1 MAEKNQKT
9 YDVFS
14 PPVGRGRGLLSPGKT
29 FVNDTPRATSK
40 IQFVLDD
47 GRDKH
52 EPTHSTPTDSSEHT
66 TTHQLRELI
75 GELGSQIGES
85 IASRFL
91 ACQPA
96 LSSQAL
102 PYKSLR
108 AESFTATADA
118 SQISLIV
125 RPDIKDPSIFRGD
138 GTDKYS
144 IHEWIDTVDVYLQ
157 KRDLPPCEQAEDV
170 LNHLCGKAKSIVKV
184 GLKSSS
190 ISNIPVAPETVYN
203 ILWRYFSDTPSS
215 CLPLADF
222 YATQPKAKETL
233 VDYWIRLNTAAE
245 VADRHLKC
253 QGGKMDNMDS
263 EIAMMF
269 VRNCPDPNLASVFK
283 CKPTSKWSLADVQEA
298 IDEHQ
303 RECQAKKTTTT
314 LTNAH
319 ALRVATAVTAS
330 EPLEYDAEY
339 TNVNTAK
346 LSDPVKPGTAVG
358 SESSALERVL
368 SMLER
373 VLEHT
378 NQTALSA
385 TRPETAPFSYGSP
398 CRVCRQTS
406 HSTRTHCMR
415 EKRCLE
421 CLETGHQRKDC
432 PKGSSNRPHFTAS
445 GKLKHSHEGGD
456 SVSDRDRTLKL
467 EDDAQTIYS
476 ECVNSSP
483 SNTVVL
489 FQNINR
495 IDKADSLF
503 YTDAEVEDK
512 VSLKALLDTGSMTC
526 TISEEAELVGCGELK
541 LSLNA
546 FMT

>member
-9 YDVFS
+9 YDLFS
-14 PPVGRGRGLLSPGKT
+14 SPVGRGRGLLSPGKT
-29 FVNDTPRATSK
+29 FVNDTPGATSK
-40 IQFVLDD
+40 IQFALDD
-47 GRDKH
+47 GRDRH
-52 EPTHSTPTDSSEHT
+52 EPLHSTPTDSSERT

-85 IASRFL
+85 IASRLL

-102 PYKSLR
+102 PNKSSR
-108 AESFTATADA
+108 AESFTATADT
-118 SQISLIV
+118 SKVSLIV
-125 RPDIKDPSIFRGD
+125 RPDIKNPSMFRGD

-144 IHEWIDTVDVYLQ
+144 IHEWIDTVEVYLQ
-157 KRDLPPCEQAEDV
+157 KRDLPPCEQADEV

-190 ISNIPVAPETVYN
+190 TGDTPVTPETIYS
-203 ILWRYFSDTPSS
+203 ILRRYFSDTPGS

-222 YATQPKAKETL
+222 YATQPKAKETP

-303 RECQAKKTTTT
+303 REYQAKKTTTT
-314 LTNAH
+314 LPNAH
-319 ALRVATAVTAS
+319 ALRVAAAVTTDDF
-330 EPLEYDAEY
+330 LQHDAEY

-346 LSDPVKPGTAVG
+346 LSDPAKPSTAVV
-358 SESSALERVL
+358 SESNALERVL

-373 VLEHT
+373 VLERT
-378 NQTALSA
+378 NQPAPSA
-385 TRPETAPFSYGSP
+385 ARPAPFNYGSP

-421 CLETGHQRKDC
+421 CLETGHQRRDC
-432 PKGSSNRPHFTAS
+432 PKGSSNRP
-445 GKLKHSHEGGD
+445 G
-456 SVSDRDRTLKL
+456 
-467 EDDAQTIYS
+467 
-476 ECVNSSP
+476 NSSP
-483 SNTVVL
+483 HQEN
-489 FQNINR
+489 
-495 IDKADSLF
+495 
-503 YTDAEVEDK
+503 
-512 VSLKALLDTGSMTC
+512 
-526 TISEEAELVGCGELK
+526 
-541 LSLNA
+541 
-546 FMT
+546 

>member
-14 PPVGRGRGLLSPGKT
+14 SPVGRGRGLLSPEKT
-29 FVNDTPRATSK
+29 FVNNTPGATSK
-40 IQFVLDD
+40 MQFALDD
-47 GRDKH
+47 GRDRN
-52 EPTHSTPTDSSEHT
+52 EPLHSTPTDSSERT

-85 IASRFL
+85 IASRLL

-96 LSSQAL
+96 LSSQA
-102 PYKSLR
+102 PPNKSSR
-108 AESFTATADA
+108 AESITATGDT

-125 RPDIKDPSIFRGD
+125 RPDIKGPSMFRGD
-138 GTDKYS
+138 GTEKYS
-144 IHEWIDTVDVYLQ
+144 IHEWIDTVEVYLQ
-157 KRDLPPCEQAEDV
+157 KRDLPLGEQAEEV

-190 ISNIPVAPETVYN
+190 KSNTPVAPETIFS
-203 ILWRYFSDTPSS
+203 ILRRYFSDTPGS

-222 YATQPKAKETL
+222 YATQPKAKETP

-303 RECQAKKTTTT
+303 REYQAKKTTTT
-314 LTNAH
+314 LPNAH
-319 ALRVATAVTAS
+319 ALCVAAAVTAS
-330 EPLEYDAEY
+330 EPLENNAEY

-346 LSDPVKPGTAVG
+346 LSDPAKPSTAVVP
-358 SESSALERVL
+358 ESNALERVL

-373 VLEHT
+373 VLERT
-378 NQTALSA
+378 NQPGPSA
-385 TRPETAPFSYGSP
+385 VRSETAPFIHGSP

-432 PKGSSNRPHFTAS
+432 HKGSSNRP
-445 GKLKHSHEGGD
+445 
-456 SVSDRDRTLKL
+456 
-467 EDDAQTIYS
+467 
-476 ECVNSSP
+476 
-483 SNTVVL
+483 SNPL
-489 FQNINR
+489 PHQGN
-495 IDKADSLF
+495 
-503 YTDAEVEDK
+503 
-512 VSLKALLDTGSMTC
+512 
-526 TISEEAELVGCGELK
+526 
-541 LSLNA
+541 
-546 FMT
+546 

>member
-1 MAEKNQKT
+1 M
-9 YDVFS
+9 
-14 PPVGRGRGLLSPGKT
+14 
-29 FVNDTPRATSK
+29 
-40 IQFVLDD
+40 QFASDD
-47 GRDKH
+47 GRDRH
-52 EPTHSTPTDSSEHT
+52 EPLYSTPINPREHT

-85 IASRFL
+85 IASRLL

-102 PYKSLR
+102 PNKSSR
-108 AESFTATADA
+108 AESFTATADT
-118 SQISLIV
+118 SKISLIV
-125 RPDIKDPSIFRGD
+125 RPDIKDPSMFRGD

-144 IHEWIDTVDVYLQ
+144 IHEWIDTVEVYLQ
-157 KRDLPPCEQAEDV
+157 KRDLPPCEQAEEV

-190 ISNIPVAPETVYN
+190 TGNPVAPEAIYN
-203 ILWRYFSDTPSS
+203 ILRRYFSDTPGS

-222 YATQPKAKETL
+222 YATQPKAKETP

-245 VADRHLKC
+245 VADRHLKS

-303 RECQAKKTTTT
+303 REYQSKKTTTILPNT
-314 LTNAH
+314 H
-319 ALRVATAVTAS
+319 ALRVAAAATAS
-330 EPLEYDAEY
+330 EPLENNAEY

-346 LSDPVKPGTAVG
+346 LSDPVKPSTAVV
-358 SESSALERVL
+358 SESNALERVL

-373 VLEHT
+373 VLERT
-378 NQTALSA
+378 SQPSPSVV
-385 TRPETAPFSYGSP
+385 RPETVPFSHGSP
-398 CRVCRQTS
+398 CRVCRQAS

-421 CLETGHQRKDC
+421 CLEIGHQKKDC
-432 PKGSSNRPHFTAS
+432 PKGSSNRPGNT
-445 GKLKHSHEGGD
+445 
-456 SVSDRDRTLKL
+456 
-467 EDDAQTIYS
+467 
-476 ECVNSSP
+476 SP
-483 SNTVVL
+483 HQGN
-489 FQNINR
+489 
-495 IDKADSLF
+495 
-503 YTDAEVEDK
+503 
-512 VSLKALLDTGSMTC
+512 
-526 TISEEAELVGCGELK
+526 
-541 LSLNA
+541 
-546 FMT
+546 